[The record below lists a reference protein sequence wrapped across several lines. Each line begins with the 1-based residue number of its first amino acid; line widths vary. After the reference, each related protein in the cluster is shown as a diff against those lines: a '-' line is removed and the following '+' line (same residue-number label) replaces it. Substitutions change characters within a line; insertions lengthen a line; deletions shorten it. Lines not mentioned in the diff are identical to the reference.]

1 MKFIVAEV
9 ERRIDWLEGLEVN
22 VDLPFFAFCG
32 DDFTAVDNQPIGRDL
47 VIKLKPL
54 LGRGN
59 CRQDRESVDTRF
71 DVGSSSL
78 QTVRYSF
85 NKLRREGEG
94 GGGETYI
101 LFSQHLRRSGHLVLR
116 GWRGSWLAD
125 GQFRAVKD

>member
-54 LGRGN
+54 LSRGN

-94 GGGETYI
+94 GGGGVKHTYSSANI
-101 LFSQHLRRSGHLVLR
+101 FAARDTWSLGAGEAHG
-116 GWRGSWLAD
+116 
-125 GQFRAVKD
+125 